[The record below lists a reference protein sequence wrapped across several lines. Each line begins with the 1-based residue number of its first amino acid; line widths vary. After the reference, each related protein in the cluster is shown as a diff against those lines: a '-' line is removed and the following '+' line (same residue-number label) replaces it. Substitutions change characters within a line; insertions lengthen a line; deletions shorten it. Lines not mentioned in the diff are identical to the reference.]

1 MLYEAWYQTL
11 TMFNKVHGYL
21 LSYCAQVTHYIV
33 QQSNKTCTP
42 YQNVV
47 LRKNYIKF
55 IYHFVKYNNKSSN
68 LYEFQCYIGGHLF
81 PVTC

>member
-1 MLYEAWYQTL
+1 MLYEARYQTL

-47 LRKNYIKF
+47 LKKKIN
-55 IYHFVKYNNKSSN
+55 
-68 LYEFQCYIGGHLF
+68 
-81 PVTC
+81 

>member
-21 LSYCAQVTHYIV
+21 LNYCAQVTQYIV

-47 LRKNYIKF
+47 LKKKLHKI
-55 IYHFVKYNNKSSN
+55 
-68 LYEFQCYIGGHLF
+68 HLSF
-81 PVTC
+81 CQI